1 MSGKLIYLNQKQNLA
16 FWSAPLDLKHE
27 TWKIRSQGLFLIT
40 GLELV
45 EFICLVWVM
54 TESFG
59 SDRRIA
65 NYQGKRLIG
74 LLMHSLLILIF

>member
-1 MSGKLIYLNQKQNLA
+1 MKPGKYGRKVY
-16 FWSAPLDLKHE
+16 
-27 TWKIRSQGLFLIT
+27 FLIT
-40 GLELV
+40 GLELD
-45 EFICLVWVM
+45 EFMCLVWVM

-74 LLMHSLLILIF
+74 LLMYSLLIIIF